1 MDTHARDTIRLQPP
15 LAEILLFF
23 QDTPALGRTVPS
35 WTARWTP
42 TKLWKGQPFIGITEY
57 PLGINVIIW
66 VLVRKKFILSIDAIC
81 ADEFICP
88 ADWKVNKR
96 VAGSKYFVSVAV
108 HTYEAF
114 IQEGVIGDVKS
125 GKETMLRLLLSIV
138 VYVWRQKWWVE
149 LISLFAFMLTTRTG
163 WCGFEV
169 TALLFL
175 VLRKKC
181 SNEEFTNKPT

>member
-1 MDTHARDTIRLQPP
+1 METHARDTIRLQPP
-15 LAEILLFF
+15 LARIILFF
-23 QDTPALGRTVPS
+23 QDTPPLGRTISS

-42 TKLWKGQPFIGITEY
+42 TKLCKGQPFIGVTKY

-66 VLVRKKFILSIDAIC
+66 VLVRIKFILSIDAIG
-81 ADEFICP
+81 ADKFICP
-88 ADWKVNKR
+88 ADWKVNRR
-96 VAGSKYFVSVAV
+96 VAGSKDVVSVAV

-149 LISLFAFMLTTRTG
+149 PISLFAFKLTTRTG
-163 WCGFEV
+163 WSGFEV
-169 TALLFL
+169 TTAVLFL
-175 VLRKKC
+175 VLRK
-181 SNEEFTNKPT
+181 